1 MDKKQVV
8 PYRTKSGLEIGKFY
22 VEKEFKESESF
33 DNQLLQEALLESKK
47 DETRG
52 YRGLHYYLLFVLIMV
67 LIQLYFLLPE

>member
-22 VEKEFKESESF
+22 VEPEFKEREPF
-33 DNQLLQEALLESKK
+33 DNQLLQEALLETKK

-52 YRGLHYYLLFVLIMV
+52 YRGLHYYLAFVLVMV
-67 LIQLYFLLPE
+67 LIEIYFVLTR